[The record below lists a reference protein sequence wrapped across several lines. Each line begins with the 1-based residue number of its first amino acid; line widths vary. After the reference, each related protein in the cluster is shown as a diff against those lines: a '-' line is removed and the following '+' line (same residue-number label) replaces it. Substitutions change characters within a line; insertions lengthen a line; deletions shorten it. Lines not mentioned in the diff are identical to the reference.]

1 MSKPIEFLHEAQIE
15 MTEAA
20 LFYDAQVRGLGTT
33 FLDTIERGLREIQSH
48 PTRWPTIGRNIRR
61 LRIGRFPYGI
71 LYRETSAAII
81 IVAIMHLHRLPGYW
95 QNRL

>member
-1 MSKPIEFLHEAQIE
+1 VSKPIEFLHEAQIE

-20 LFYDAQVRGLGTT
+20 LFYD
-33 FLDTIERGLREIQSH
+33 
-48 PTRWPTIGRNIRR
+48 
-61 LRIGRFPYGI
+61 

-81 IVAIMHLHRLPGYW
+81 IVAIMHLHRRPGYW